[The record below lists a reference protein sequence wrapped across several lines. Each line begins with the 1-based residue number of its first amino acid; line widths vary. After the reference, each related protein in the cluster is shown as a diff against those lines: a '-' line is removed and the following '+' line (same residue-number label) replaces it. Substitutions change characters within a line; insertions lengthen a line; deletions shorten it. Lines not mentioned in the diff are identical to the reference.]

1 MVTMRLT
8 YANAEP
14 ADGYPEDANIVWH
27 FDENSVTWFQQN
39 SAEVQSALAAGAAIE
54 PYEAPTPVKMVPDSV
69 TARQFKMQLVI
80 AGLKPQVDG
89 WISSQD
95 EIVQVAYEYS
105 GTFVKSEPM
114 MQAGF
119 VALGFTD
126 QQRDDFFLAAS
137 KL

>member
-1 MVTMRLT
+1 
-8 YANAEP
+8 
-14 ADGYPEDANIVWH
+14 
-27 FDENSVTWFQQN
+27 
-39 SAEVQSALAAGAAIE
+39 
-54 PYEAPTPVKMVPDSV
+54 
-69 TARQFKMQLVI
+69 MQLVI
-80 AGLKPQVDG
+80 TGIKPQVDA

>member
-1 MVTMRLT
+1 MAGQEYVVDVGTGET
-8 YANAEP
+8 ITVPYTPPEIEP
-14 ADGYPEDANIVWH
+14 ADATPPE
-27 FDENSVTWFQQN
+27 
-39 SAEVQSALAAGAAIE
+39 
-54 PYEAPTPVKMVPDSV
+54 SV

-80 AGLKPQVDG
+80 AGLKAQVDG
-89 WISSQD
+89 WIASQD

>member
-1 MVTMRLT
+1 MTKAFV
-8 YANAEP
+8 
-14 ADGYPEDANIVWH
+14 DANGVYLMS
-27 FDENSVTWFQQN
+27 FDGDDVE
-39 SAEVQSALAAGAAIE
+39 APEGAIE
-54 PYEAPTPVKMVPDSV
+54 VPTAPYDARQVWNSTSGEWRAAPEQIPTSV
-69 TARQFKMQLVI
+69 TARQFKLQLLA
-80 AGLKPQVDG
+80 AGLIDQVDA
-89 WISSQD
+89 WVAAQD
-95 EIVQVAYEYS
+95 RATKLAYEYS